1 MPLDRER
8 MSLLLDYYGSL
19 ITRHQFDIMNQYFN
33 EDYSMNEIAEEY
45 MISKSAVQDLIKN
58 TINKLEN
65 YEKQIKS
72 IDTDNKLR
80 YILDEMKQENSD
92 ILNKYIDKIEKVL

>member
-8 MSLLLDYYGSL
+8 MSLLLDYYGDL
-19 ITRHQFDIMNQYFN
+19 LTRHQLDIMNQYFN

-65 YEKQIKS
+65 YEKQIHS
-72 IDTDNKLR
+72 IETANKLKD
-80 YILDEMKQENSD
+80 ILDEMKQENSD
-92 ILNKYIDKIEKVL
+92 ILNKYIGKIEKIL

>member
-8 MSLLLDYYGSL
+8 MSLLLDYYGNL

-72 IDTDNKLR
+72 IEMDNKLR
-80 YILDEMKQENSD
+80 NILDEMKQENSD
-92 ILNKYIDKIEKVL
+92 ILNKYIDKIEKIL